1 VLKKY
6 RVEIGS
12 AAQRD
17 VESIQA
23 YIARDKPFAAEEWV
37 RDVRAKVLSLET
49 LPERSEVLPESR
61 VVGKDIRHL
70 LFGNYRI
77 IYRVRD
83 DVVYVVRIIQASRR
97 LKKSM
102 LPPP

>member
-6 RVEIGS
+6 RVELGV

-17 VESIQA
+17 IESIRD
-23 YIARDKPFAAEEWV
+23 YIARDKPGAAEKWELDI
-37 RDVRAKVLSLET
+37 RDKVLSLDS
-49 LPERSEVLPESR
+49 LPERSEVVPESR
-61 VVGKDIRHL
+61 VVGKDFRHL

-77 IYRVRD
+77 IYRISQ
-83 DVVYVVRIIQASRR
+83 DVVYVVRVIHAARR

-102 LPPP
+102 LPLT